1 MSESITRRE
10 KEDESSLELPTNE
23 MNYVSKYL
31 TIEQGGAHT
40 ARGQASYGIFVDA
53 SLLLTRHLQKHNR
66 RAYNFKEFVFI
77 ES

>member
-10 KEDESSLELPTNE
+10 KEDESSLELSTNE

-31 TIEQGGAHT
+31 TIEQGGAGT
-40 ARGQASYGIFVDA
+40 ARRQASYGIFVDA

-66 RAYNFKEFVFI
+66 RACNFKEFVFI